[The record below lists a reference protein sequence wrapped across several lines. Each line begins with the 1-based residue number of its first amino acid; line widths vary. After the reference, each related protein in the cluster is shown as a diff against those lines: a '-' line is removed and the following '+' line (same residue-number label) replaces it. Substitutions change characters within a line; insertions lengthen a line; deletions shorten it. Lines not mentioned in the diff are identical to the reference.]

1 MSALRRHSGTA
12 IQWRLRALSRPSGCE
27 RGYGWLAGRQHAE
40 QRERAEHEADD
51 RLKNYEQEQCW
62 DADTL
67 PEKPEDAPGE
77 FAAARYSLVHWRAET
92 HSAHG

>member
-1 MSALRRHSGTA
+1 MVEHERKLEAQGNA
-12 IQWRLRALSRPSGCE
+12 EYEEEWEVWRPDEFPEKC
-27 RGYGWLAGRQHAE
+27 RQHAE

-67 PEKPEDAPGE
+67 PEKPEDGPGE

-92 HSAHG
+92 HAAHG